1 MTPTITP
8 HAAMKARRAAREAE
22 VEYRAAVAAFRAA
35 MNARRAAAR
44 VVEAFP
50 VLDFRVTMALAAL
63 AEFLSGGAVHQVNV
77 AHRAWNTRPVAP
89 ALTAWSKAGATA
101 EIAAGRVFDARCW
114 YQQTRKYVRAID
126 RGDIAVVK
134 GAAWS
139 QRGLCNVQL
148 ANRNR

>member
-1 MTPTITP
+1 
-8 HAAMKARRAAREAE
+8 
-22 VEYRAAVAAFRAA
+22 
-35 MNARRAAAR
+35 
-44 VVEAFP
+44 
-50 VLDFRVTMALAAL
+50 
-63 AEFLSGGAVHQVNV
+63 
-77 AHRAWNTRPVAP
+77 VAP